1 MNPLVARAIVQ
12 DLRSKLY
19 SSMDGRPMPL
29 LSKCPICGAQP
40 CIKQGRN
47 TTKFKAGVP
56 KWFQTWG
63 RIRGD
68 DKGSPLIV
76 EGCGVLALCEHMA
89 HTLSCDAIKYAN
101 YPCAKSSRVNLKTVC
116 KNYKVQPRERQ
127 FRFGLFSHNHT
138 PK

>member
-1 MNPLVARAIVQ
+1 MIDVAEIQKTRCLRADEFEEIRLQ
-12 DLRSKLY
+12 SAHLY
-19 SSMDGRPMPL
+19 PVEENCWCDE
-29 LSKCPICGAQP
+29 
-40 CIKQGRN
+40 
-47 TTKFKAGVP
+47 FKAGVP
-56 KWFQTWG
+56 KWFQIWG

-68 DKGSPLIV
+68 DKGSPLVV

-89 HTLSCDAIKYAN
+89 HTLACDAIKYAN

-116 KNYKVQPRERQ
+116 KNYKIQPRARR